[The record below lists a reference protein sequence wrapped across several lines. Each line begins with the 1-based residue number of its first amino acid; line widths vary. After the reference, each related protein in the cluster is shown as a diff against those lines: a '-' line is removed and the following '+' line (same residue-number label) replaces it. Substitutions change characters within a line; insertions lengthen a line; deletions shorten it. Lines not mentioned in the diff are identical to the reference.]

1 MSYDIDGNNQ
11 LTSLKEMKSDFNAIR
26 QYISEILLKKF

>member
-11 LTSLKEMKSDFNAIR
+11 LTSLKEMKSDFNTIR